1 MWGDGCFRFLESLL
15 FAFTSASSR
24 FKLPIL
30 SYELFLPLHY
40 TITDQTKQ
48 RADSGVLRCQG
59 KKAEN
64 IPKEEVLIGLLFYSS
79 DHREVV
85 AMWPIAK
92 NLCSGSAINNYR
104 TVGRI

>member
-1 MWGDGCFRFLESLL
+1 MSFFFPFITPLL
-15 FAFTSASSR
+15 IKPDREQIDT
-24 FKLPIL
+24 
-30 SYELFLPLHY
+30 
-40 TITDQTKQ
+40 
-48 RADSGVLRCQG
+48 GVLRCQG

-92 NLCSGSAINNYR
+92 NLRSGSAINNYR